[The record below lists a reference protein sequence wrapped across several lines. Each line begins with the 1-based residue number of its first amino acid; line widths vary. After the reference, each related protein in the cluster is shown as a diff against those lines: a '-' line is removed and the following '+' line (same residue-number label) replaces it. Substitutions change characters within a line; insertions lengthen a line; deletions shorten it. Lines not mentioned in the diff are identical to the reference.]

1 MLQRLLEERFGLK
14 VHTED
19 RPVNAYTM
27 TATKQV
33 KLEKADPQNR
43 TSCKTGAGTS
53 AMLNR
58 KITCTNMSLAQFA
71 TVLQNQV
78 SGYVKAS
85 IKDSTGI
92 EGYWDFSIN
101 FSGVNLL
108 PGGVFDPNAGSQTTA
123 PNGSLSLPDA
133 MQRQLGLKLEMGKRP
148 FPVLVVDHVLDKPTD
163 N

>member
-1 MLQRLLEERFGLK
+1 M
-14 VHTED
+14 
-19 RPVNAYTM
+19 NAYLM
-27 TATKQV
+27 SATKQV

-71 TVLQNQV
+71 VVVENLAG
-78 SGYVKAS
+78 GYVKAPV
-85 IKDSTGI
+85 KDNTGI
-92 EGYWDFSIN
+92 EGYWDFSIS

-108 PGGVFDPNAGSQTTA
+108 PGAKFDPNAGSQTTD

-148 FPVLVVDHVLDKPTD
+148 LPVLVVDRVQDKPTD